1 MTNTKIDE
9 ISLDVKSFLTKSTK
23 TSEKINNIEERINK
37 MQNYFSRPMTQ
48 VSSTNTEEKSAFND
62 FIRKGIE
69 SELITKSFSGGADEG
84 GVLITPTLSKRI
96 IDGIKAK
103 SPMRQLASIES
114 ISTRALDVILEDGI
128 FASGWIAETGA
139 RGDTVT
145 PHLRK
150 KTIQTHEIYA
160 QPKATQTLMD
170 DSEIDMDNWLVER
183 ITDSFVRLENEA
195 FITGDGNNKPFGL
208 LNNADIE
215 RVQVGANVEPGAL
228 LSLINELD
236 EGYLANASFLMNR
249 TTLSALQGLRDG
261 NGRFIW
267 QQSLSDPL
275 KQTIFGIPVVIS
287 SHMPDIAENALSI
300 ALGDFKSAYKIVDRS
315 NINIVRDPYTD
326 KPYIKFYTVKRVGGD
341 VVNPVAM
348 KFARFAA

>member
-1 MTNTKIDE
+1 MTDTKIDE
-9 ISLDVKSFLTKSTK
+9 MSLDIKSFLTKSTK
-23 TSEKINNIEERINK
+23 TSEKINNIEERISK
-37 MQNYFSRPMTQ
+37 MQNYFSRPIVQGDTI
-48 VSSTNTEEKSAFND
+48 SSEEKSAFND
-62 FIRKGIE
+62 FIRKGTE

-84 GVLITPTLSKRI
+84 GVLMTPTLSKRI

-150 KTIQTHEIYA
+150 KTIHTHEIYA

-195 FITGDGNNKPFGL
+195 FIIGDGNNKPFGL
-208 LNNADIE
+208 LSNTDVQ
-215 RVQVGANVEPGAL
+215 RVQVAANVEPGAL
-228 LSLINELD
+228 LSLISELD

-341 VVNPVAM
+341 IVNPLAM
-348 KFARFAA
+348 KFAKFAA